1 MSSLV
6 AYEDSES
13 EDENLESTVDRTS
26 QNEPRE
32 EKQQVTVWNSSDVE
46 LSLHSFTP
54 QPAKSVQD
62 CHASVSEGNRSSL
75 VCHSRPLNLTRPY
88 CSDSIA
94 TNLPCGDSTA
104 PLNVGESERR
114 VSSLQRFPNNMQR
127 SDDTLKLSKRL
138 CNDPSGLRPYIPK
151 RQRLVTFVA
160 MEDSKFPGEQSQSNQ
175 TTESQ
180 ILSSVSERIRPYID
194 EKRGI
199 TGIPRKPLLSLGGHQ
214 GPVNTLQWC
223 PMPHLSHLLLSAS
236 MDKTF
241 KVCLIQSNALHLV
254 IRFYFC
260 SSHNCSFSL

>member
-13 EDENLESTVDRTS
+13 EDDNLQSIVDRTS
-26 QNEPRE
+26 QNEPCE

-54 QPAKSVQD
+54 QPARSVQD
-62 CHASVSEGNRSSL
+62 CHDSVAEGNRSSL
-75 VCHSRPLNLTRPY
+75 FCHSQPLNLTRPY
-88 CSDSIA
+88 CIDSIA
-94 TNLPCGDSTA
+94 TNLPCRDSTA
-104 PLNVGESERR
+104 PLNVGETERR

-127 SDDTLKLSKRL
+127 SDDRLKSSKRL
-138 CNDPSGLRPYIPK
+138 CNDPSGIRPYIPK

-160 MEDSKFPGEQSQSNQ
+160 MEEFPGEQSQSNQ

-199 TGIPRKPLLSLGGHQ
+199 TGIPRKLLLSLGGHQ

-241 KVCLIQSNALHLV
+241 KVFLIQSNVLQLV

-260 SSHNCSFSL
+260 SSHNCSVTVG